1 MQFAPRHLTAA
12 VLLAGFALTA
22 TAQTSPPPPP
32 APGAPS
38 QMQRGPGGPEMR
50 MHERMHERGHDR
62 MAERMA
68 HRMGQ
73 LKEAL
78 RITPAQEPAW
88 TAFTTAMRPGQ
99 KIRPDIGEMARLS
112 TPERI
117 DRMRQ
122 LRAQRHA
129 EQDRRGDATKV
140 FYGQLSVEQKRV
152 FDQLTLRMHGGKGR
166 GERHGHHGGYRG

>member
-1 MQFAPRHLTAA
+1 MKFAPRQIAAA
-12 VLLAGFALTA
+12 VLIAGTAFAA
-22 TAQTSPPPPP
+22 TAQTPPPPQ
-32 APGAPS
+32 PGAPD

-62 MAERMA
+62 MAR
-68 HRMGQ
+68 RMGQ

-88 TAFTTAMRPGQ
+88 TAFTAAMRPGQ
-99 KIRPDIGEMARLS
+99 KLRPDVGEMARLS

-122 LRAQRHA
+122 LRAQRNA

-140 FYGQLSVEQKRV
+140 FYGQLTAEQKRV
-152 FDQLTLRMHGGKGR
+152 FDQLTLRMHRGKGH
-166 GERHGHHGGYRG
+166 GGRHGHHGGYRG